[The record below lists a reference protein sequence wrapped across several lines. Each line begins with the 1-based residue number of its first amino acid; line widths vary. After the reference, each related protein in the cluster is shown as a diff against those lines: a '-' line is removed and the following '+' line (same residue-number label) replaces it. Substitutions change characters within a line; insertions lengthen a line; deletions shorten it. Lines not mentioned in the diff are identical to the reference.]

1 MKILVTGATGF
12 IGLEVAK
19 QLCLNGYK
27 PRLMVRRPQ
36 RGALLSRIDAEI
48 VQGDLTSYKSLLRAT
63 RGIDLVI
70 HLGAR
75 ATFENY
81 KLLRRTNVDGSLNLM
96 RASRESGVRGF
107 IFSSSMLVYSSQDAL
122 IDESTKA
129 EPTIDYGKAKLE
141 TEEMLKAEADKSGVS
156 FLALRLPHIY
166 GPQDLMFGQLKK
178 GYFVLP
184 GDGNNYFSHLH
195 VEDTARM
202 IISAFENNIT
212 GIYPVSDDGARTWND
227 FFSYLK
233 EYYPYFRLVKVP
245 EKLAIAMMVLYRPVH
260 MITKTPSLYTKDTIK
275 SFNLNLNVKPRILW
289 DKLGIEPKYKTVED
303 GIPAT
308 LDGFVA
314 FRWKSPIFD

>member
-1 MKILVTGATGF
+1 MNILVTGATGF

-19 QLCLNGYK
+19 QLCLNGYR

-36 RGALLSRIDAEI
+36 RGALLSRMDVEI
-48 VQGDLTSYKSLLRAT
+48 AQGDLTSYKSLLRAT
-63 RGIDLVI
+63 SGIDVVI

-75 ATFENY
+75 ATFEDY
-81 KLLRRTNVDGSLNLM
+81 KLLRKTNVDGSLNLM
-96 RASRESGVRGF
+96 KACRESGVRSF
-107 IFSSSMLVYSSQDAL
+107 IFSSSMLVYSSTDEL
-122 IDESTKA
+122 IDESTEA
-129 EPTIDYGKAKLE
+129 HPAVDYGMAKLE
-141 TEEMLKAEADKSGVS
+141 TEKMLKAEAQKSGIN

-202 IISAFENNIT
+202 IVRAFEKNIT
-212 GIYPVSDDGARTWND
+212 GIYPVSDNGARTWND

-233 EYYPYFRLVKVP
+233 EFYPYFRLVKIP
-245 EKLAIAMMVLYRPVH
+245 EKLATGMMLLYRPVH
-260 MITKTPSLYTKDTIK
+260 IITKTPSLYTRDTIK
-275 SFNLNLNVKPRILW
+275 SFNLNLNVKPGILW